1 MNLNGKYTPLN
12 LNCLGSLIQNSG
24 LRINPTAAAFMG
36 SSTSISTYV
45 TTEGALVYDT
55 LLHPLSNAMTIA
67 WAKVQTEDI
76 NPTVYSNLISI
87 GSAYIPAL
95 GNSKPTTYT
104 KTYSNELASF
114 GWLRLIALQ
123 AYTEFHINNGSYS
136 DFLNTFN
143 TCHSVM
149 KQSNVPIK
157 AFTDSLTYLDGMYS
171 NMNDL
176 VTSDITGVSLSTFYW
191 GQDLIA
197 SGRAIDLT
205 CIDTFGNP
213 DNLLRTLNKYKAIT
227 KSVNLALLTAGI
239 DATTIDNII
248 KNNSITFQQQ
258 QSIYAAFCLIV
269 GDDLADV
276 LIPINCQTK
285 NLQSLADLLDPK
297 KLFPNSYQTL
307 TVPVYNTAPGPTNS
321 KTYYLLFN
329 GTQVNMIGD
338 KYGSRLNQVLPNDL
352 AYACDAFG
360 TSMMQIKNIKS
371 MMIEKF
377 SQVVTNLENVTDLN
391 VNGTSKPTDT
401 DTASTA
407 LTAIALG
414 TGTNGLYTMCDFFGS
429 MTDLHY
435 DWSSLKSQIVSLA
448 TNTLLV
454 CYENILTVLQGTD
467 YTQLQGW
474 IDNANAE
481 IASIYTSNLQKCND
495 LNALYNTFGT
505 NLLKEQNARE
515 LALSNLTDL
524 KTTVRDMYGFMGLLN
539 QYSIET
545 EQCGPSQILESIAD
559 TTTLGGNSLIG
570 SMREVRNANRLGL
583 TGAEQDNSVDNTPLT
598 LPKKTESVP
607 TVPVNP
613 TNPLITEP
621 LVTEGPLV
629 GVVAI
634 TGAATTP
641 GSLAGSQETTL
652 IPTSLDIF
660 NIANTPLLPSV
671 ISPDN
676 AVQNVILCNCD
687 CWDLLTN

>member
-1 MNLNGKYTPLN
+1 MNSDGKYTPLN
-12 LNCLGSLIQNSG
+12 LNCLGSLIQNTG
-24 LRINPTAAAFMG
+24 LRINPKAAAFMG
-36 SSTSISTYV
+36 ASTSISNYTI
-45 TTEGALVYDT
+45 TDGSLVNDT
-55 LLHPLSNAMTIA
+55 VLHPLSNATTIA
-67 WAKVQTEDI
+67 WAKVVSSDI
-76 NPTVYSNLISI
+76 SPTTYANLISI
-87 GSAYIPAL
+87 GSATIPAL

-104 KTYSNELASF
+104 KTYSNQLASY

-123 AYTEFHINNGSYS
+123 AYNEFYINNGSYF
-136 DFLNTFN
+136 DFLGTFN
-143 TCHSVM
+143 SCYSLM
-149 KQSNVPIK
+149 KQSNVPIQ
-157 AFTDSLTYLDGMYS
+157 AYVDSLTYLDGMYS

-176 VTSDITGVSLSTFYW
+176 ITSDITGVSLSTFYW

-197 SGRAIDLT
+197 SGKAIDLT
-205 CIDTFGNP
+205 NIDTFGNP
-213 DNLLRTLNKYKAIT
+213 DNLLRTLHKYKAIN

-239 DATTIDNII
+239 NAEIIDNVI
-248 KNNSITFQQQ
+248 KNNPITFQQQ

-269 GDDLADV
+269 DNDLVDV

-285 NLQSLADLLDPK
+285 GLQSLADLLDPK

-321 KTYYLLFN
+321 KTYYLLYT
-329 GTQVNMIGD
+329 GDQINMIGD
-338 KYGSRLNQVLPNDL
+338 TYGARLNQVLPYDL
-352 AYACDAFG
+352 AYVCDAFG

-377 SQVVTNLENVTDLN
+377 SQVVTNLENVSDLN

-401 DTASTA
+401 ATATAA

-414 TGTNGLYTMCDFFGS
+414 SGENGKYTMCDYFGS

-435 DWSSLKSQIVSLA
+435 DWYELKLQINALTSNYLI
-448 TNTLLV
+448 T
-454 CYENILTVLQGTD
+454 CYNNILTTLQSTN
-467 YTQLQGW
+467 YTPLQGW
-474 IDNANAE
+474 IDDANSE
-481 IASIYTSNLQKCND
+481 ISRIFDANFEKGKE
-495 LNALYNTFGT
+495 LNVLYNTFGT
-505 NLLKEQNARE
+505 HLLKEQNARE
-515 LALSNLTDL
+515 LALPNITSLAASI
-524 KTTVRDMYGFMGLLN
+524 RDMYGFIGLLN

-545 EQCGPSQILESIAD
+545 EQKGPAQVLESISD
-559 TTTLGGNSLIG
+559 ITTLGGNSLIG
-570 SMREVRNANRLGL
+570 SMREIRNAYRLGL
-583 TGAEQDNSVDNTPLT
+583 TGAEQDNSVSNIPLT

-607 TVPVNP
+607 TSPADP
-613 TNPLITEP
+613 TQL

-652 IPTSLDIF
+652 IPTNLDVF

-671 ISPDN
+671 INPKD
-676 AVQNVILCNCD
+676 AVQSVIDCNCD